1 MATVGAVWINVLPS
15 MQGFASSLQ
24 RQATSAAKVA
34 AAGAG
39 TQMGT
44 AMGDATV
51 GALAQRMTANSRRMQ
66 ATFAS
71 STNVMSRSLSNF
83 RAGFRDVDAAASA
96 FTGRM
101 GSLGG
106 ATARGLQPGVRA
118 IGGFVSGFS
127 DAHAA
132 ASRFSGVAGTL
143 GGAARRGL
151 DPAVV
156 AAQNLHAGFVDST
169 AAASAFTGRLGSL
182 GGTAR
187 SVLQPGITA
196 VTAIGTGLSRAGT
209 ASVAAFSTMRSG
221 VATAFS
227 GVATAANAV
236 ADAGAGAAARL
247 GGFFSNAASGAADT
261 IRNVLGGAIG
271 QVAGLLGVIGLGSLG
286 AQVASVASGAATTQ
300 AQIEALYGAAGGGAA
315 EVNELMDGMAE
326 RFRGLDMSVMRSGAV
341 SLAYMGLQG
350 TEALGVLERLEKAT
364 TATGSGAVGMERA
377 FAALTKGVNAGKFQM
392 VELNQISDAG
402 IPIYDSLADVLGV
415 DIPTA
420 QAMATDGAIGL
431 DEVLQALS
439 GDYGTWFPALLEGA
453 DNVGETFAG
462 AWSTIKST
470 IVNGFANE
478 LTPLIDRA
486 APMMTGLADKI
497 DQGFEALPGIITRVR
512 EVFTGLVENT
522 GLDQIPGH
530 LTGSIIPSF
539 QNLWTTIQP
548 LAEIIGGALVIGF
561 RLVTDAAV
569 ALGPVIRN
577 VTEWLAD
584 NRKWVTLVGVAILG
598 GVAAYYAL
606 GIATTV
612 ITAITNVTKIW
623 TIAQAAFNS
632 VMAMNPIMLVVVAI
646 GALVAGLIYAYK
658 NFEGFRNVVDRVW
671 AAIKTAAGWI
681 WEKGLKPAFEGIRG
695 AIRVVGDAAMWLW
708 DKAIKPAW
716 DAIVG
721 AFQSTKSGA
730 GSALT
735 WFQDVL
741 STIGDVAIWLWQK
754 AIKPT
759 FDFIWATIKN
769 VVTGIIVVAL
779 IPLVLWFK
787 TVSAIVKWMWSNAIK
802 PAFDAIAQAAV
813 WLWNNGIKPAWDG
826 IVSGAKTVGGWFTW
840 LWSNAIKPAIDA
852 IVAGALWLW
861 NNGIKP
867 AFNFVTLGVKTLAG
881 WFTWLW
887 NQIKNAFNWIAGH
900 VTRWWNITKAIFA
913 LVVNYVRA
921 TLSGAFRW
929 FRDKVIK
936 PVWDFIS
943 RHINNVWNN
952 GIKPAFDKVKE
963 GVDAMKDAFNTGK
976 RAIKKAWDG
985 IRDSAKKP
993 INFLIGT
1000 VYNDGIREIW
1010 NKVAGIV
1017 GATKLSKV
1025 DKFATGGVL
1034 PGYTPGRDVHTFY
1047 SPSGGALAL
1056 SGGEAI
1062 MRPEV
1067 TRAMGT
1073 AGVDR
1078 LNRAARVGGVSG
1090 VRNVLGYARGGVLGN
1105 PARFSRGGWLSVSDI
1120 NPSGDGIVSAAAKFV
1135 RDIAVDVFSGDLGGA
1150 VDTFFKPAKAA
1161 TKQFGTTGFPGTP
1174 YQMVDKFNT
1183 SMKEKIEG
1191 FLDFFTGDDEGGG
1204 FKAVGK
1210 GKAGDVVRLARAS
1223 IGRYPEVP
1231 GGSNRNSITNWY
1243 GMPGAP
1249 WCAMFI
1255 SWLFNRA
1262 GASGSLGRASR
1273 TAWTGDYYGSGMRR
1287 VGIGARQPGDVVVY
1301 GTSHVNMYDGN
1312 GYTIG
1317 GNESNNVRR
1326 SRGYAGRGAAF
1337 RPAWKAATGGVFD
1350 RTSMRRIARQDP
1362 HDADTGISQAM
1373 LYDQGGLLKPGLQLV
1388 YNGTGKPETIR
1399 TAAQEARVERLVE
1412 ALERGGVGNVINVQP
1427 PPATVSEL
1435 VDGVSYALRRT
1446 RRGGVHA
1453 GRF

>member
-1 MATVGAVWINVLPS
+1 MASVGYATLSIVPS
-15 MQGFASSLQ
+15 IRGLAGELNRQLGASSRPAQRAGEQIGASVSAGAEKGLGRLQ
-24 RQATSAAKVA
+24 RSISVVA
-34 AAGAG
+34 SGAG
-39 TQMGT
+39 RAFGGVATTVSRLTPALGT
-44 AMGDATV
+44 ATRGTSQLGQGIRGV
-51 GALAQRMTANSRRMQ
+51 YTQ
-66 ATFAS
+66 AS
-71 STNVMSRSLSNF
+71 
-83 RAGFRDVDAAASA
+83 G
-96 FTGRM
+96 
-101 GSLGG
+101 LGG
-106 ATARGLQPGVRA
+106 ALNTVGL
-118 IGGFVSGFS
+118 
-127 DAHAA
+127 A
-132 ASRFSGVAGTL
+132 ASSAFQVGRDGAGLLAAGMRQTGVSASAANSTFYRMGQTL
-143 GGAARRGL
+143 GSIGRT
-151 DPAVV
+151 
-156 AAQNLHAGFVDST
+156 AGSALST
-169 AAASAFTGRLGSL
+169 VGSAASSAATSL
-182 GGTAR
+182 RT
-187 SVLQPGITA
+187 S
-196 VTAIGTGLSRAGT
+196 
-209 ASVAAFSTMRSG
+209 
-221 VATAFS
+221 
-227 GVATAANAV
+227 
-236 ADAGAGAAARL
+236 
-247 GGFFSNAASGAADT
+247 FSNAASSAGDT
-261 IRNVLGGAIG
+261 IRDVLGGA
-271 QVAGLLGVIGLGSLG
+271 VAKVGALIAGIGLGAFAAEVSR
-286 AQVASVASGAATTQ
+286 VASGASTTQ

-326 RFRGLDMSVMRSGAV
+326 RFRGLDMSAMRSGAV

-350 TEALGVLERLEKAT
+350 SEAVGVLERLEKAT
-364 TATGSGAVGMERA
+364 SVTGSGTVGLERA
-377 FAALTKGVNAGKFQM
+377 MSALTKGVNAGKFQM
-392 VELNQISDAG
+392 DSLNQISDAG
-402 IPIYDSLADVLGV
+402 IPIYDALADVLGV
-415 DIPTA
+415 SIPEA
-420 QAMATDGAIGL
+420 QEMASSGAIGL
-431 DEVLQALS
+431 SEVLDALS

-453 DNVGETFAG
+453 DNVSQTFSG
-462 AWSTIKST
+462 AWGTIKSSM
-470 IVNGFANE
+470 VNGFANE
-478 LTPLIDRA
+478 LAPAFDRA
-486 APMMTGLADKI
+486 APLMLRLSDAITTGFDRLPEMMSRLRDAIDGTGIPDAIGKIVDGVRQFGSSAMPALEPFIDAVKVGLAVSLEIARTAI
-497 DQGFEALPGIITRVR
+497 DRVGDALSAMSQWMRDNRGA
-512 EVFTGLVENT
+512 VE
-522 GLDQIPGH
+522 L
-530 LTGSIIPSF
+530 L
-539 QNLWTTIQP
+539 
-548 LAEIIGGALVIGF
+548 GAVIGSMVAGLTIYATVSGIA
-561 RLVTDAAV
+561 RIATMTWAAAQWALNAALTANPIGLIVAAV
-569 ALGPVIRN
+569 A
-577 VTEWLAD
+577 A
-584 NRKWVTLVGVAILG
+584 LVG
-598 GVAAYYAL
+598 GV
-606 GIATTV
+606 
-612 ITAITNVTKIW
+612 
-623 TIAQAAFNS
+623 
-632 VMAMNPIMLVVVAI
+632 
-646 GALVAGLIYAYK
+646 IYAYR

-671 AAIKTAAGWI
+671 KAIKTAAGWI

-741 STIGDVAIWLWQK
+741 STIGDVAIWLWKK

-769 VVTGIIVVAL
+769 VVTGIITIAL

-802 PAFDAIAQAAV
+802 PAFEAIGRLGV
-813 WLWNNGIKPAWDG
+813 WLWNNALKPAWDA
-826 IVSGAKTVGGWFTW
+826 IIAGAKTVGGWFTW
-840 LWSNAIKPAIDA
+840 LWANAIKPAFDA
-852 IVAGALWLW
+852 ITKAALWLW

-867 AFNFVTLGVKTLAG
+867 AFGYVTLGAKTLAG

-887 NQIKNAFNWIAGH
+887 NQIKKAFDWIAGH

-921 TLSGAFRW
+921 TLSGAFNW

-943 RHINNVWNN
+943 RHINNIWNN

-963 GVDAMKDAFNTGK
+963 GVDAMKDAFDAGK

-993 INFLIGT
+993 VNFLIGT
-1000 VYNDGIREIW
+1000 VYNDGIRKIW
-1010 NKVAGIV
+1010 NSVAGVV
-1017 GATKLSKV
+1017 GATELSKV

-1034 PGYTPGRDVHTFY
+1034 PGYTPGRDVHTFI
-1047 SPSGGALAL
+1047 SPTGGALAL

-1105 PARFSRGGWLSVSDI
+1105 PARFSRGGWLSINDI

-1135 RDIAVDVFSGDLGGA
+1135 RDVAVDIFSGDLGGA
-1150 VDTFFKPAKAA
+1150 VDTFFKPAKDA

-1174 YQMVDKFNT
+1174 YQMVDKFN
-1183 SMKEKIEG
+1183 SSIKDKVEG
-1191 FLDFFTGDDEGGG
+1191 FLDFFSGDDGGGG

-1223 IGRYPEVP
+1223 VGRYPEVP
-1231 GGSNRNSITNWY
+1231 GGSNRNAITNWY

-1287 VGIGARQPGDVVVY
+1287 VGIGARRPGDVVVY

-1312 GYTIG
+1312 GFTIG

-1326 SRGYAGRGAAF
+1326 SRGYAGRGVAF
-1337 RPAWKAATGGVFD
+1337 RPAWKAATGGVLD
-1350 RTSMRRIARQDP
+1350 RGSMRKIARQDP
-1362 HDADTGISQAM
+1362 HDADTGISRAM
-1373 LYDQGGLLKPGLQLV
+1373 LYDQGGMLKPGLQLV
-1388 YNGTGKPETIR
+1388 YNGTGKPETVR

-1435 VDGVSYALRRT
+1435 VDGVSYALRRV